1 MSDKPTVQDIFHRFY
16 PDYLDKYSPSPV
28 QMKVANCI
36 INCKTGAYG
45 ANISVCEDCG
55 HPQIHYNSCRNR
67 CCLLCVRPSQ
77 KRDGWINAVKMFWK
91 LLTSM

>member
-28 QMKVANCI
+28 QMKVAYCI

-45 ANISVCEDCG
+45 ANISICEDCG
-55 HPQIHYNSCRNR
+55 HPQIHYNSCRNASIR
-67 CCLLCVRPSQ
+67 TGLPSATTASSV
-77 KRDGWINAVKMFWK
+77 WIKIR
-91 LLTSM
+91 LLTM